1 MRSQIS
7 IGDLVT
13 ALATLQPRDP
23 PTIAAIQG
31 ALGVRLPP
39 RAEPPPPVP
48 DPDGPGGAANGA
60 PALDVAREGAA
71 AGDGL
76 ALHPAELA
84 YVRTER
90 PGERTPLSA
99 GPLESGSSDPL
110 PPPRPLL
117 TPRTS
122 RGIVGAALS
131 THDDHGPVDIAAIVE
146 RLGRGEPF
154 DELPRQRW
162 PTLRH
167 GAQVLLDGG
176 AGMSPYAADAEAL
189 LAELRR
195 HFGHERLSVARFTGC
210 PTRAAGL
217 GPRRR
222 WGRWR
227 PPRPGMPIALISDL
241 GIARPPLSG
250 DAAPAGE
257 WLRFA
262 AEASHARCP
271 LVAFVPYRASRVPA
285 PLRRAMAIVEWSERT
300 SASRVRGGVGGVLRR
315 SAA

>member
-13 ALATLQPRDP
+13 ALATLEPRDP
-23 PTIAAIQG
+23 TTFESIQR
-31 ALGVRLPP
+31 ALGVQLPP
-39 RAEPPPPVP
+39 KAEPPLLP
-48 DPDGPGGAANGA
+48 DQDRGPGAATNGAAQVLAGPRAVTAADA
-60 PALDVAREGAA
+60 P
-71 AGDGL
+71 

-99 GPLESGSSDPL
+99 GPLKPGSSDPL

-117 TPRTS
+117 SPRTS

-131 THDDHGPVDIAAIVE
+131 THDDRGPVDVAAVVE
-146 RLGRGEPF
+146 RLARGEPF
-154 DELPRQRW
+154 DELPRRTW

-176 AGMSPYAADAEAL
+176 AGMAPYAADAEAL

-217 GPRRR
+217 GARRR

-241 GIARPPLSG
+241 GIGRPPLS
-250 DAAPAGE
+250 DDVAPPRE

-271 LVAFVPYRASRVPA
+271 LVAFVPYRTSRVPA

-315 SAA
+315 AAA